1 MSSSIILLP
10 STSDKK
16 NVIGDPV
23 HADGWYGFSE
33 GLHTVS
39 IHTANFTGRIWIQ
52 ASLALEPTEDDWFDI
67 WLREGTPYLEF
78 PFNPSA
84 PTGYLQGDTTNMA
97 FTFKANILW
106 VRAKMDRDYLEIVEP
121 YDGSYGVIN
130 KIVLS
135 R

>member
-1 MSSSIILLP
+1 MTASVILLP
-10 STSDKK
+10 NTSDKSSMVG
-16 NVIGDPV
+16 NPV
-23 HADGWYGFSE
+23 QADGWYGFSE

-39 IHTANFTGRIWIQ
+39 IHVANFTGRVGIQ

-67 WLREGTPYLEF
+67 WLKEGTPYLEF
-78 PFNPSA
+78 PLNHGH
-84 PTGYLQGDTTNMA
+84 PTGNLQGDTANLA
-97 FTFKANILW
+97 LTFKANVLW
-106 VRAKMDRDYLEIVEP
+106 IRARMDRDYLDVEEP

>member
-10 STSDKK
+10 NTSDQI
-16 NVIGDPV
+16 NVVGEPV

-39 IHTANFTGRIWIQ
+39 IHTANFTGRILIQ
-52 ASLALEPTEDDWFDI
+52 ASLALEPTEEDWFDI
-67 WLREGTPYLEF
+67 WLREGMPYLEF

-84 PTGYLQGDTTNMA
+84 PTGHMDGDTSNLA

-106 VRAKMDRDYLEIVEP
+106 VRAKLDRSYLDVVAP
-121 YDGSYGVIN
+121 YDGHYGSIN